1 MLSVRR
7 ELVCE
12 DWGNFMRYRRPPR
25 TPLSYDQPDEQAQF
39 ECMKLV
45 REGTLDTWTVFL
57 QREAG
62 VPWST
67 IRGEALTK
75 QQR

>member
-1 MLSVRR
+1 MRHRR
-7 ELVCE
+7 TS
-12 DWGNFMRYRRPPR
+12 P
-25 TPLSYDQPDEQAQF
+25 SHDQVDEQARF
-39 ECMKLV
+39 ECMQLV
-45 REGTLDTWTVFL
+45 REGTLDNWTIFV

-75 QQR
+75 QQK